1 MDTDLYFF
9 LSSSDSLL
17 FHPDNNSYNFIIE
30 LPERIHLEGEWVI
43 GLCDFYHSSNL
54 IETIFVLCDICDN
67 SYIGDSLKPILRII
81 YPNNNQIYFNYKE
94 IYYVKVKNYCLNRL
108 KVYIRDEHFKIPS
121 SITGTTRLTL
131 HLKKIK

>member
-1 MDTDLYFF
+1 MDTDIYFF
-9 LSSSDSLL
+9 LGS
-17 FHPDNNSYNFIIE
+17 E
-30 LPERIHLEGEWVI
+30 RMPERIQLEGEWVI
-43 GLCDFYHSSNL
+43 GLCDVYHSSNL

-67 SYIGDSLKPILRII
+67 SYIGDSLKPILRMI
-81 YPNNNQIYFNYKE
+81 YPNNNQIYYNYKE

-121 SITGTTRLTL
+121 SITGTTRLML